1 MEPVLKYLGIAALF
15 ITCSMGLAAQNVPLT
30 SDDKKILADLEKRAK
45 RYVELRERLRRQ
57 LPKVS
62 KDATAAEIAEQKTAL
77 QRSVQAARVNA
88 VKGNMFS
95 QSAEAVVR
103 SMIKK
108 EFKGYEGA
116 EIRQTVLEADTKGIP
131 LKVNIAYPVSK
142 ELIEMSPALLLALP
156 QLPKELRYRYIGR
169 SLVILDRD
177 NALILDFMRDALP

>member
-1 MEPVLKYLGIAALF
+1 MKPILKYLGVAALF
-15 ITCSMGLAAQNVPLT
+15 LVCNAGLAAQNVPLT
-30 SDDKKILADLEKRAK
+30 DDDKKILADLETRAK
-45 RYVELRERLRRQ
+45 RYVELRETLRRK

-62 KDATAAEIAEQKTAL
+62 KDATAAEIAEQKAAL

-95 QSAEAVVR
+95 QSAEALVR
-103 SMIKK
+103 SIIKK
-108 EFKGYEGA
+108 EFKGYDGA

-131 LKVNIAYPVSK
+131 LKVNVAYPVSK
-142 ELIEMSPALLLALP
+142 ELVEMSPALLLALP